1 MNRDEV
7 VELTNR
13 LQRVER
19 RVFIMGAGWLLSIVM
34 LVVLWTG
41 TQHASSQT
49 SPSSVRVRSL
59 TIVDQ
64 NDQRRLSLGVT
75 DKGHG
80 IFQLYD
86 SSGKERVNLGISTGG
101 NAGAWFSDAA
111 EKVRIHLG
119 VDFGKAPEIWFAD
132 ENGNERLHLGVAP
145 ADARAQF
152 ANQTNPPSLWLL
164 YDPAG
169 PARLGFYAA
178 GRERVALGGNGRGDQ
193 GIWVFDPSGKAVW
206 SAPHGLFGGVKP

>member
-1 MNRDEV
+1 MDRDEV
-7 VELTNR
+7 SELTNR

-19 RVFIMGAGWLLSIVM
+19 RVFIMGAGWLLSVVM

-41 TQHASSQT
+41 AQHASSQT
-49 SPSSVRVRSL
+49 SAVSARVRSL

-64 NDQRRLSLGVT
+64 NDHQRLWLGVS
-75 DKGHG
+75 DKGAG

-86 SSGKERVNLGISTGG
+86 AAGKQRVQLGLSTVG
-101 NAGAWFSDAA
+101 NAGAWFYDAT
-111 EKVRIHLG
+111 EKARIHLG
-119 VDFGKAPEIWFAD
+119 VDFAKAPEIWFAD
-132 ENGNERLHLGVAP
+132 ENGNERLHIGVAD
-145 ADARAQF
+145 ADARSQF
-152 ANQTNPPSLWLL
+152 SNQTSPPSIWLL

-169 PARLGFYAA
+169 PARLGFFAA

-193 GIWVFDPSGKAVW
+193 GIWVFDASGKAVW